1 MRLLYQPLK
10 RPKRIALKTS
20 SKEKIEFENESEQVL
35 NQSKISKFAKNFKIF
50 MKMEKE
56 ANFKDDSKSLQVECF
71 NCGGK
76 DTCFP
81 LKKIRKPCDLE

>member
-10 RPKRIALKTS
+10 RPKRIALKAS

-35 NQSKISKFAKNFKIF
+35 NQSKISKFAKNFEIF

-56 ANFKDDSKSLQVECF
+56 ANF
-71 NCGGK
+71 NCGEKGHLLY
-76 DTCFP
+76 T
-81 LKKIRKPCDLE
+81 

>member
-71 NCGGK
+71 NCGEKGHLLYTRK
-76 DTCFP
+76 D
-81 LKKIRKPCDLE
+81 KKAM